1 MGGGRVECNTTSEGK
16 GWLEWN
22 SQTINEMK
30 EQFHSWD
37 TLHPG
42 KALILTGQEAGR
54 DPDTICML

>member
-1 MGGGRVECNTTSEGK
+1 MECNTTSEGK